1 MRNKRSTVYHVI
13 RVLVWGVVGILLAAV
28 ALLVFAIMMPFPLRG
43 LLESGS
49 VSESARQLARSL
61 MVGLGGLG
69 SAIFGLII
77 AIIMIL
83 VLMAIALAILER
95 TPSRQ
100 VTSVDEALGTLRLRY
115 SKGELTKEQ
124 FLEMKK
130 TLETG
135 A

>member
-1 MRNKRSTVYHVI
+1 M
-13 RVLVWGVVGILLAAV
+13 WGVVGILLAAV
-28 ALLVFAIMMPFPLRG
+28 ALLVLANMMPFLLRG

-77 AIIMIL
+77 AIIVIL

-100 VTSVDEALGTLRLRY
+100 VMSVDEALRTLRLRY